1 MQTFVAALRDHKAAD
16 LKAILGPDADRVI
29 DSGDKYADQELQGRF
44 VALYDQRHTIE
55 QTSPGHAELDVGPDD
70 WPMPIPLVE
79 SNGRWIFDTK
89 AGAQA
94 IVDRRIGRNELSAIR
109 TLLAA
114 VDAQRDYFERAKQAG
129 GSGVYATR
137 FISLPGQHDGLYWPV
152 AEGEAK
158 SPLGP
163 LIDAAHEAGYPG
175 ELAGGKPIPY
185 EGYNFRILKAQGPNG
200 DGGAKSYI
208 QSGHMS
214 GGFAMV
220 AWPAVFGSN
229 GIMTFIVG
237 PDGDIY
243 QQDLGSRTA
252 RIAAGMTTFDPDL
265 SWSRVTETND

>member
-1 MQTFVAALRDHKAAD
+1 VKSLVPFPAAL
-16 LKAILGPDADRVI
+16 AIMNNNLTWLQQLG
-29 DSGDKYADQELQGRF
+29 YA
-44 VALYDQRHTIE
+44 
-55 QTSPGHAELDVGPDD
+55 
-70 WPMPIPLVE
+70 
-79 SNGRWIFDTK
+79 
-89 AGAQA
+89 
-94 IVDRRIGRNELSAIR
+94 
-109 TLLAA
+109 
-114 VDAQRDYFERAKQAG
+114 
-129 GSGVYATR
+129 R

-163 LIDAAHEAGYPG
+163 LIDAAQEAGCPG

-208 QSGHMS
+208 QSGRMS

-220 AWPAVFGSN
+220 AWPAVFGSS

-243 QQDLGSRTA
+243 QQDLGSRTV